1 MRTPGLAAVRG
12 RMRGK
17 GGSEERSEIRDTLF
31 STRRTLVRVIR
42 VRYVDVITRTTRWEP
57 AKPRKESR
65 DRVPNDGICRFRRIR
80 IDKKISKFL
89 ELRENIHYS
98 DDIVTITIAIVE
110 K

>member
-42 VRYVDVITRTTRWEP
+42 VRYVDVITRWEP
-57 AKPRKESR
+57 TKPRKESR
-65 DRVPNDGICRFRRIR
+65 DRVPNDGICRFRQIR
-80 IDKKISKFL
+80 IDKKFRSFWSFAKTFITATISL
-89 ELRENIHYS
+89 QSR
-98 DDIVTITIAIVE
+98 
-110 K
+110 